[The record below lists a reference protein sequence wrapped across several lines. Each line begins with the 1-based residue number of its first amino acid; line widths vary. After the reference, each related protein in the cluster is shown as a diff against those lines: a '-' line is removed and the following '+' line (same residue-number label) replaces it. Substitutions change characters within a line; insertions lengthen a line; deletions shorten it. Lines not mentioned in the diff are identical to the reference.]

1 MITKTIEYTY
11 DNNGNELTETVND
24 EVVVT
29 NTYNSKNELIKTVS
43 DKEINYTYNP
53 EGKRIEKQDNEKII
67 KYVYEGLDIILELDR
82 DNNIIASNIYGLSL
96 VSRNSDRK
104 GYYLYNGHGDTV
116 TIVDNEQNEI
126 KSYTYDE
133 WGSIIEEVGEY
144 DNPYRYAGYYYD
156 EETGNYYLLSR
167 YYNPSIARFI
177 VEDSYRGEYNDPL
190 SLNRYVYVV
199 NNPLIYI
206 DPEGYF
212 KIDKFWKNFKEGAAN
227 VGITLLA
234 TGHAIV
240 NTVGEVVIGTG
251 KLIVDT
257 GKTIYSGARLLGNEF
272 SYGVGAKSEIE
283 YYKSTVKYGEMFLEA
298 SDSLNV
304 VKMFNGIKEN
314 FETTFNVENI
324 SKFIDKDTPYWEK
337 FDYANNATKTALTLY
352 GGYKV
357 GKGIYNKV
365 TVNTSGNITM
375 YDSSSNLSNIS
386 LNKVNPYNGQTVAP
400 YNPLLSGNISLY
412 QSNAWNKN
420 ISLNKSSGY
429 ENKIL
434 NNSNY
439 KEMVDVNAIVKA
451 SELKYS
457 NTLLNDFK
465 YENRKFMNYNS
476 IIQEIIDSKK
486 PIVDPRSHDSLLWH
500 TPGSF
505 NGTLGRWELSVNPN
519 TKTIYHFNFNS
530 HTNK

>member
-1 MITKTIEYTY
+1 
-11 DNNGNELTETVND
+11 
-24 EVVVT
+24 
-29 NTYNSKNELIKTVS
+29 
-43 DKEINYTYNP
+43 
-53 EGKRIEKQDNEKII
+53 
-67 KYVYEGLDIILELDR
+67 
-82 DNNIIASNIYGLSL
+82 
-96 VSRNSDRK
+96 
-104 GYYLYNGHGDTV
+104 
-116 TIVDNEQNEI
+116 
-126 KSYTYDE
+126 
-133 WGSIIEEVGEY
+133 
-144 DNPYRYAGYYYD
+144 
-156 EETGNYYLLSR
+156 
-167 YYNPSIARFI
+167 
-177 VEDSYRGEYNDPL
+177 
-190 SLNRYVYVV
+190 
-199 NNPLIYI
+199 
-206 DPEGYF
+206 
-212 KIDKFWKNFKEGAAN
+212 
-227 VGITLLA
+227 
-234 TGHAIV
+234 
-240 NTVGEVVIGTG
+240 
-251 KLIVDT
+251 
-257 GKTIYSGARLLGNEF
+257 
-272 SYGVGAKSEIE
+272 
-283 YYKSTVKYGEMFLEA
+283 
-298 SDSLNV
+298 
-304 VKMFNGIKEN
+304 
-314 FETTFNVENI
+314 
-324 SKFIDKDTPYWEK
+324 
-337 FDYANNATKTALTLY
+337 
-352 GGYKV
+352 
-357 GKGIYNKV
+357 
-365 TVNTSGNITM
+365 M